1 MPSNCGA
8 GEHQRSLDCK
18 EIKSVNPEGN
28 QSWILIGRTDAEA
41 EAPIVWPP
49 DVKTW
54 FFIRKGPGAGKD
66 WGQKEKGTT
75 EEEMFGWHHWLGG
88 HEFEQAPG
96 VGDGQGGL
104 ACCSPRGSK
113 ELNKTDRLTQQQLT
127 HYCNHH
133 VEYFYHPR
141 KFPFANLQLIPFFY
155 LNLWW
160 SLTFCSLFQ
169 FCLF

>member
-1 MPSNCGA
+1 MWCWRRLLRVPWTARLNQSV
-8 GEHQRSLDCK
+8 LK
-18 EIKSVNPEGN
+18 EINPEFSSEVLMLKLKL
-28 QSWILIGRTDAEA
+28 QIIWPLDAQRWLIGKVLD
-41 EAPIVWPP
+41 
-49 DVKTW
+49 
-54 FFIRKGPGAGKD
+54 AGKD
-66 WGQKEKGTT
+66 WSKEKKGTT
-75 EEEMFGWHHWLGG
+75 ENEIVGWHHWLGG